1 MVFGEVS
8 EVADINILVLFVLYN
23 IGLSITCI
31 SNLEWKLPFRFGKGS
46 RTALV
51 EAVREHRE
59 SIKRAPREHQE
70 GTKGAWGSKE
80 T

>member
-31 SNLEWKLPFRFGKGS
+31 SNLEWKLPFWFGKGS

-59 SIKRAPREHQE
+59 STKGAPREH
-70 GTKGAWGSKE
+70 GGAKRRSIGAKF
-80 T
+80 